1 MAMRFRDH
9 QDAAHTATRR
19 LLLLFAGVLLLL
31 VLAVNGVL
39 ALIYRLTFP
48 WTAGYPNLF
57 FETNTALVLLFVLGG
72 CWFEMLRLREGGA
85 HVARLAGGRGIS
97 GPEGKPL
104 DLYEKRL
111 VNVVDEVAIACNVR
125 SPQVFVLPRE
135 DAINAFAAGWELE
148 DSVVAVTRG
157 ALEKLTRDELQG
169 VVAHEFSHLVHG
181 DTRLNMRLIGLV
193 WGLQMLYNFGHSLV
207 EPDED
212 GRRHPGLLFGLGLMA
227 VGSLGWI
234 AGRLLKAAV
243 SRQREFLADASA
255 VKFTR
260 SMTGIG
266 GALRKIADQAWRRQD
281 GWHNSHAESLS
292 HLFFVSRLRW
302 ARFST
307 HPPLAERIQ
316 RIYGQTMGPLP
327 ARALP
332 PEDDDAPDTEPMHD
346 GLGGAMAFASGVPG
360 GPSAAIT
367 PAAEALQHD
376 ALQQPALDSP
386 AAREREAI
394 ARIRRWQGPGERKAA
409 VLALLMSPDNPR
421 EQKSWETETDGIV
434 VANAVRADVA
444 DLTHA
449 ARLPVLELL
458 WRRTARAPMPERRSM
473 VEAARRMMGADGH
486 ASPLD
491 RLLWLAMRHV
501 LSGTRIE
508 QPAATGDNDIVHLSQ
523 EVAALTAFLARI
535 VEAGATEGP
544 QADQEPLWYRAV
556 MRTLLGD
563 RPVPAWR
570 APDADALVAAL
581 QGVGRLSSMQRPVLL
596 RTWVDAALQLS
607 DDGRLGQAAA
617 DAFRLTALLLDTPSP
632 KVLADQY
639 IEVGEP

>member
-19 LLLLFAGVLLLL
+19 LLLLFVGVLLLL

-39 ALIYRLTFP
+39 ALIYKLSFP
-48 WTAGYPNLF
+48 WTGGFPRLF

-97 GPEGKPL
+97 EPHGKPH

-111 VNVVDEVAIACNVR
+111 VNVVDEVAIACNVK

-135 DAINAFAAGWELE
+135 DAINAFAAGWQLE
-148 DSVVAVTRG
+148 DSVIAVTRG
-157 ALEKLTRDELQG
+157 AMEKLTRDELQG

-193 WGLQMLYNFGHSLV
+193 WGLQMIYNFGHSLV

-212 GRRHPGLLFGLGLMA
+212 GHRHPAFLFGLGLMA

-281 GWHNSHAESLS
+281 TWHNAHAESLS
-292 HLFFVSRLRW
+292 HLFFVSSLRW
-302 ARFST
+302 ARFAT

-316 RIYGQTMGPLP
+316 RIYGHAVGPLP

-332 PEDDDAPDTEPMHD
+332 PEDDDSPDTEPME
-346 GLGGAMAFASGVPG
+346 GGFGGAMGFASGVPG
-360 GPSAAIT
+360 GPSAALT
-367 PAAEALQHD
+367 PESEALRHD
-376 ALQQPALDSP
+376 ALQKPEFEGP

-409 VLALLMSPDNPR
+409 VLALLMAPDNAR
-421 EQKSWETETDGIV
+421 ELKAWQVETDGIV
-434 VANAVRADVA
+434 VAQAVRADVA

-458 WRRTARAPMPERRSM
+458 WKRTARAPMPERRSM
-473 VEAARRMMGADGH
+473 VESARRVMGADGH

-491 RLLWLAMRHV
+491 RLRWLAMRHV
-501 LSGTRIE
+501 LSGSA
-508 QPAATGDNDIVHLSQ
+508 PAQAPPTGHNDIAHLSQ

-535 VEAGATEGP
+535 VDAEAA
-544 QADQEPLWYRAV
+544 QAGEAEPVWYRAV
-556 MRTLLGD
+556 MRALLSD
-563 RPVPAWR
+563 QPMPPWR
-570 APDADALVAAL
+570 VPDADALVAAM
-581 QGVGRLSSMQRPVLL
+581 QGVAALSSMQRPVLL
-596 RTWVDAALQLS
+596 RTWVDAAVQLS
-607 DDGRLGQAAA
+607 PAGRLGEAAS
-617 DAFRLTALLLDTPSP
+617 DALRLMALLLDTPSP
-632 KVLADQY
+632 KQLADQY
-639 IEVGEP
+639 IEVGDP

>member
-9 QDAAHTATRR
+9 QDAARTATRR
-19 LLLLFAGVLLLL
+19 LLLLFVGVLLLL

-39 ALIYRLTFP
+39 ALIYRLSFP
-48 WTAGYPNLF
+48 WTIDYPNLF

-72 CWFEMLRLREGGA
+72 SWFEMLRLREGGV
-85 HVARLAGGRGIS
+85 HVARLAGGRGICE
-97 GPEGKPL
+97 PHGKPQ

-111 VNVVDEVAIACNVR
+111 VNIVDEVAIACNVKP
-125 SPQVFVLPRE
+125 PQVFVLPRE
-135 DAINAFAAGWELE
+135 DAINAFAAGWDL
-148 DSVVAVTRG
+148 DDAVVAVTRG

-212 GRRHPGLLFGLGLMA
+212 GRHHPGFLFGLGLMA

-281 GWHNSHAESLS
+281 AWHNAHAESLS

-302 ARFST
+302 ARFAT
-307 HPPLAERIQ
+307 HPPLGERIQ
-316 RIYGQTMGPLP
+316 RIYGHTMGPLP

-332 PEDDDAPDTEPMHD
+332 AEDDDSPDTEPM
-346 GLGGAMAFASGVPG
+346 GGAMAFASGVPG
-360 GPSAAIT
+360 GPSAAMT
-367 PAAEALQHD
+367 PDAEALRHD
-376 ALQQPALDSP
+376 ALQQPALDGP

-409 VLALLMSPDNPR
+409 VLALLMSPANPR
-421 EQKSWETETDGIV
+421 EQKAWETETDGIV

-458 WRRTARAPMPERRSM
+458 WRRTARTPMPERRSM

-486 ASPLD
+486 VSPLD

-501 LSGTRIE
+501 LSGTKTD
-508 QPAATGDNDIVHLSQ
+508 QPAATGRNDIGSLSQ

-535 VEAGATEGP
+535 VEARSTEGP
-544 QADQEPLWYRAV
+544 RADQEPLWYRAV
-556 MRTLLGD
+556 MRALLGD
-563 RPVPAWR
+563 RAVPAWR
-570 APDADALVAAL
+570 APDANALVAAL
-581 QGVGRLSSMQRPVLL
+581 RGVAALSSMQRPVLL
-596 RTWVDAALQLS
+596 RTWVEAALQLAP
-607 DDGRLGQAAA
+607 DGQLGHGAA
-617 DAFRLTALLLDTPSP
+617 DAFRLVALLLDTPSP
-632 KVLADQY
+632 KALADQY
-639 IEVGEP
+639 IEIGEP